1 MVSTEQNK
9 TTAAA
14 VFGKQNYQIMAC
26 FCIHMKMRVV
36 KSMYFVL
43 LVLHIH
49 ITHSVFVS
57 HVRVC
62 PQVCRDAAGK

>member
-1 MVSTEQNK
+1 MKNEST
-9 TTAAA
+9 
-14 VFGKQNYQIMAC
+14 
-26 FCIHMKMRVV
+26 
-36 KSMYFVL
+36 

-49 ITHSVFVS
+49 ITDSVFVS